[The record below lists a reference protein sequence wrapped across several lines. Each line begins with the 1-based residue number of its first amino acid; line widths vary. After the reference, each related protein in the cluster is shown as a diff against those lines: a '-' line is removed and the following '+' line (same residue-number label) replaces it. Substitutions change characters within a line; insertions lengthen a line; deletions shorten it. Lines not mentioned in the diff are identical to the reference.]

1 MNAEDQEFVSWWR
14 DEWSRVESDITLT
27 LGIEALSASDGHVEL
42 SMPFRPEISQVMGF
56 FAAGALLQLA
66 DNAAATLCLRTAKS
80 RGYEG
85 FPFTVQ
91 MSAQLVGN
99 ASEGRAIARASLVSA
114 GRSLMSAETRVTD
127 ESGRLLVLFT
137 SMHAMKA
144 GDQIRSS

>member
-1 MNAEDQEFVSWWR
+1 MNAEDSGFVSWWR

-27 LGIEALSASDGHVEL
+27 LGIEAVSASDAHVEL

-56 FAAGALLQLA
+56 FAAGGLIQLA

-99 ASEGRAIARASLVSA
+99 ASGGRAIARATLVSA
-114 GRSLMSAETRVTD
+114 GRSMMSAETRVTD
-127 ESGRLLVLFT
+127 ESERLLVLFT
-137 SMHAMKA
+137 SMHALKS